1 MTEKQEPGKQN
12 SQRYLTESLEI
23 FSSLVRLGNTMVT
36 KWFSSSKAKPSSG
49 GEKEHYLVEEYLQN
63 ASLSFNATIQQL
75 HYASVW
81 LHKYHADAMD
91 VDVLLETLKVYAEE
105 MNALQQRYQ

>member
-1 MTEKQEPGKQN
+1 MAENHEHGKNTPQ
-12 SQRYLTESLEI
+12 QYLTESLEI

-36 KWFSSSKAKPSSG
+36 KWFSSSKVKPSRG

-63 ASLSFNATIQQL
+63 ASLSLNATIQQL

-91 VDVLLETLKVYAEE
+91 VDVMLETLKAYAKELD
-105 MNALQQRYQ
+105 ALQQRYQ